1 MGNFDVTLPMIPIVL
16 DDVVCKGNEKTQYWS
31 AITVYSVRLQRY
43 NGEKNHL
50 KNVLRSV
57 SMI

>member
-1 MGNFDVTLPMIPIVL
+1 MGNFDATLPMIPIVL

-43 NGEKNHL
+43 NGEKNH
-50 KNVLRSV
+50 
-57 SMI
+57 